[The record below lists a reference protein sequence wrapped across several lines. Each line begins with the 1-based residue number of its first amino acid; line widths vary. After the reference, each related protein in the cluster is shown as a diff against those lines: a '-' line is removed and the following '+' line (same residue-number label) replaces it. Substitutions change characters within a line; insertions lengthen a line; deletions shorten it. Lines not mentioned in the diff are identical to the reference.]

1 MPKLLIA
8 FVLAVA
14 VFAVPLVVSP
24 AAADPG
30 VKAANTLSNA
40 ALGWT
45 NCPKAWADEV
55 GKGAKN
61 PWRGIFGALVT
72 GPVMCGVN
80 VGATYLGVAAD
91 VVTLPWDGNVLP
103 PAAHASVKPPLTLKE

>member
-8 FVLAVA
+8 FALAVA
-14 VFAVPLVVSP
+14 LFVAVPFE

-30 VKAANTLSNA
+30 TKAANTLSNA

-61 PWRGIFGALVT
+61 PVRGIFGALVT
-72 GPVMCGVN
+72 GPIMCGLN

-91 VVTLPWDGNVLP
+91 VVTIPWDGNVLP

>member
-1 MPKLLIA
+1 MAKLLLLCA
-8 FVLAVA
+8 LVLAVA
-14 VFAVPLVVSP
+14 VVAVPFE

-30 VKAANTLSNA
+30 TKAANTLSNA

-45 NCPKAWADEV
+45 NCPKAWVDEV

-61 PWRGIFGALVT
+61 PLRGVLGALVT

-91 VVTLPWDGNVLP
+91 VVSIPWGDNALP

>member
-1 MPKLLIA
+1 MVKLLCA
-8 FVLAVA
+8 LVLAVA
-14 VFAVPLVVSP
+14 VVAFVPFD

-30 VKAANTLSNA
+30 TKAANTLSNA

-61 PWRGIFGALVT
+61 PLRGVLGALVT
-72 GPVMCGVN
+72 GPVMCAVN
-80 VGATYLGVAAD
+80 VGATYAAVPID
-91 VVTLPWDGNVLP
+91 VVTIPVGGNVLP

>member
-1 MPKLLIA
+1 MPKLLVA
-8 FVLAVA
+8 LVLAVA
-14 VFAVPLVVSP
+14 VLAVAAVPFE

-30 VKAANTLSNA
+30 TKAVNTLSNA

-45 NCPKAWADEV
+45 NCPKAYADEV
-55 GKGAKN
+55 SKGAKN
-61 PWRGIFGALVT
+61 PVRGIFGALVT
-72 GPVMCGVN
+72 GPIMCGLN

-91 VVTLPWDGNVLP
+91 VVTIPWGGNVLP

>member
-8 FVLAVA
+8 FALAVA
-14 VFAVPLVVSP
+14 LFAAVPFE

-30 VKAANTLSNA
+30 TKAANTLSNA

-61 PWRGIFGALVT
+61 PVRGIFGALVT
-72 GPVMCGVN
+72 GPIMCGLN

-103 PAAHASVKPPLTLKE
+103 TAAHASVKPPLTLKE